1 MLNRMRHWARRI
13 AFCSSKV
20 SHDDVIDKRE
30 TPMSDLLIRN
40 IPASLK
46 REIEQ
51 AARKSDQSP
60 SGKAI
65 ALLRKAM
72 VAERQA
78 RLEPGLSAWDAIRAT
93 FAAENAIGD
102 EFAKIRDEIEAERK
116 RDIGRRPAISVT
128 STGLT

>member
-1 MLNRMRHWARRI
+1 
-13 AFCSSKV
+13 
-20 SHDDVIDKRE
+20 
-30 TPMSDLLIRN
+30 MSDMLIRN
-40 IPASLK
+40 IPEPLK

-51 AARKSDQSP
+51 ARKSGQSL

-65 ALLRKAM
+65 ALQREGM

-102 EFAKIRDEIEAERK
+102 EFAKIMNEIEAERK
-116 RDIGRRPAISVT
+116 RDFGRRPAKFAT
-128 STGLT
+128 STKPT

>member
-1 MLNRMRHWARRI
+1 MLNL
-13 AFCSSKV
+13 SKMLAGQRPSCPV
-20 SHDDVIDKRE
+20 PDQEME
-30 TPMSDLLIRN
+30 TPMSDMLIRN
-40 IPASLK
+40 IPELLK

-51 AARKSDQSP
+51 AARKSGQSL

-65 ALLRKAM
+65 ALLREGM

-102 EFAKIRDEIEAERK
+102 EFAKTMNEIEAERK
-116 RDIGRRPAISVT
+116 RDFGRRPAKFAT
-128 STGLT
+128 STEPT